1 MLGQLPKQ
9 FPWADRKFGL
19 LAKDALFCVPRHT
32 MRANVAI
39 QANVPELT
47 DPSQIDKDLND
58 LVSTIFVR
66 HDLVDPTS
74 GKHWKLTSHQPRHLL
89 NTLAQSKHVSQAL
102 IAFWSGRKRVDQNSW
117 YDHVPHEA
125 FIELFVA
132 LGDEAPREIKAVGPL
147 ADKVADRARLEMIT
161 HAEAMRLEV
170 GSVISTRFGLCRT
183 TTR

>member
-1 MLGQLPKQ
+1 MIS
-9 FPWADRKFGL
+9 WI
-19 LAKDALFCVPRHT
+19 PR
-32 MRANVAI
+32 AA
-39 QANVPELT
+39 
-47 DPSQIDKDLND
+47 
-58 LVSTIFVR
+58 ST
-66 HDLVDPTS
+66 
-74 GKHWKLTSHQPRHLL
+74 GATSHQPRHLL

-170 GSVISTRFGLCRT
+170 GSVISTRFGLCRHNYALT
-183 TTR
+183 PCPKDKNCIGCGKNTSSKETRGTLLRRARSLPSRNWRSSTAWPPSRGAIPA